1 LEKIGEK
8 AEKHKLSPPSKED
21 VAVIMYTSGS
31 TGLPKGVIIK
41 HRNLSGI
48 CASFEHVVGGLTD
61 KDIHLGFLPL
71 AHILE
76 LACEISFLTIG
87 GRIGYG
93 TPRTLTDEGA
103 KPCGDLAAIK
113 PTIFIGVPRIY
124 DTIKK
129 GALEK
134 VSKGGY
140 LPKLLFELAFNAKK
154 KAIEN
159 NTDTPLYNLLVFK
172 KFRATIG
179 GNVRVFVSGGA
190 PFSRDSHEF
199 MRICFDCPVIQGYG
213 LTETCGG
220 GTAQNLEHNDY
231 SNAGAPIL
239 SCMLKLVDV
248 AEMNYLTTDKQPK
261 GEIYIKGENVS
272 FGYLNDEKKTKEEFD
287 SDGWFHTGDIGTFLD
302 NGTLKIIDR
311 KKEFGKNVTWR
322 IRCNRKFRKY
332 IWSFAIYISKWNN
345 GIW

>member
-1 LEKIGEK
+1 
-8 AEKHKLSPPSKED
+8 
-21 VAVIMYTSGS
+21 MQ
-31 TGLPKGVIIK
+31 
-41 HRNLSGI
+41 
-48 CASFEHVVGGLTD
+48 
-61 KDIHLGFLPL
+61 
-71 AHILE
+71 
-76 LACEISFLTIG
+76 
-87 GRIGYG
+87 
-93 TPRTLTDEGA
+93 
-103 KPCGDLAAIK
+103 
-113 PTIFIGVPRIY
+113 
-124 DTIKK
+124 
-129 GALEK
+129 
-134 VSKGGY
+134 
-140 LPKLLFELAFNAKK
+140 KK

-311 KKEFGKNVTWR
+311 KKNLVKMSHGEYVAIENLESIFGVLPFIFPNGIMVYGDSYKNSLVAIVLIKESYVKVWADENSIKYDDICNNKKLKETILNEFKNVAIKEKKKTFEYITNVHLTDVEWTPENGLLTSAMKL
-322 IRCNRKFRKY
+322 NRQSLLSKFK
-332 IWSFAIYISKWNN
+332 K
-345 GIW
+345 